1 MQHSVYP
8 IKDATIYERKPDTNT
23 GLDQIIELEKI
34 TAKTIDSDSVYWDYN
49 YNSRI
54 LLQLDINEIKNLIQN
69 GTVKKTN
76 KYYLNLFSAHA
87 ENLSLSYSIYAY
99 AVSQSWNP
107 GKGYFIATP
116 PIKEGVSWTYR
127 DGYFDRT
134 GKQWANS
141 SFVAGTTGSYVT
153 QKGGGNWYYQSG
165 YIASQSFD
173 QENPDIRMNITDI
186 VHKWISGSIPNN
198 GLIIKRSHNDEKSS
212 EEMGSVKF
220 FGRETHTIFIPR
232 LDIVWKDSDF
242 SGTSSFAQVPNE
254 DFIIHC
260 KNKRASYFPTDK
272 TKFRFLVRDRI
283 PVKTYATSSN
293 YIKSKRLPTSSYYAI
308 QDEQTSMYVVPFDDN
323 NVISCDNKG
332 NYFKVNFNTFL
343 PNRYYKV
350 LIKVKMDGGDIE
362 KTIDDSIYFKVSK

>member
-34 TAKTIDSDSVYWDYN
+34 TAKTIDSDSVYWNNN

-54 LLQLDINEIKNLIQN
+54 LLQLDINEIKKLIQN

-127 DGYFDRT
+127 DGYFDST
-134 GKQWANS
+134 GKQWASS

-153 QKGGGNWYYQSG
+153 QKGGGNWYYQNG

-212 EEMGSVKF
+212 EEMGSIKF

-293 YIKSKRLPTSSYYAI
+293 YITSKRLPTSSYYAI

-323 NVISCDNKG
+323 NVISCDKKG

-350 LIKVKMDGGDIE
+350 LIKVKMEGGDIE

>member
-34 TAKTIDSDSVYWDYN
+34 TAKTIDSDSVYWNNN

-127 DGYFDRT
+127 DGYFDKT
-134 GKQWANS
+134 GKQWASS

-165 YIASQSFD
+165 YVASQSFD

-212 EEMGSVKF
+212 EEMGSIKF

-260 KNKRASYFPTDK
+260 KNKKASYFPTDK

-293 YIKSKRLPTSSYYAI
+293 YITSKRLPTSSYYAI

-323 NVISCDNKG
+323 NVISCDKKG

-350 LIKVKMDGGDIE
+350 LIKVKMEGGDIE